1 MNIVPQETSL
11 VIAGAWNPAILTP
24 PWVMSH
30 AMDGQDPNAQMVQAF
45 FPAGLNGAFEMPRFA
60 MPGFQY
66 SARVDSLIL
75 LPSATSEEFCAL
87 VEGVARRALGQLSH
101 TPIGGLGYNFEFR
114 DGAPAAEWLAAF
126 ANSQLDLVDASGGL
140 DVTRTTLATSFSA
153 GASQMN
159 VQRYVEGHELVVKFN
174 FHHPAHDARSALEVL
189 GEQGQ
194 GRFWAHFLTASR
206 IVSRLYPEGEAAD
219 D

>member
-30 AMDGQDPNAQMVQAF
+30 AMEGQDPNAQMVQAF

-66 SARVDSLIL
+66 SARMDALIL
-75 LPSATSEEFCAL
+75 LPGATSQESCAL
-87 VEGVARRALGQLSH
+87 VEGVARSALRQLSH
-101 TPIGGLGYNFEFR
+101 TPIGGLGFNFEFR
-114 DGAPAAEWLAAF
+114 DGAPRAEWLAAF
-126 ANSQLDLVDASGGL
+126 ANSQLDLVDASEGL
-140 DVTRTTLATSFSA
+140 DVTRTTMATSFSD
-153 GASQMN
+153 GASQVN
-159 VQRYVEGHELVVKFN
+159 VQRYAEGHELVVKFN
-174 FHHPAHDARSALEVL
+174 FHHQAHDTRSALEVL
-189 GEQGQ
+189 GERGQ
-194 GRFWAHFLTASR
+194 GRFWGHFLTASR
-206 IVSRLYPEGEAAD
+206 ILSRLYPEGDAAD

>member
-30 AMDGQDPNAQMVQAF
+30 AMEGQDPNAQMVQAF

-66 SARVDSLIL
+66 SARMDALIL
-75 LPSATSEEFCAL
+75 LPGATAEESYAL
-87 VEGVARRALGQLSH
+87 VEGVARSALRHLCH

-114 DGAPAAEWLAAF
+114 DGAPRPEWLGVF
-126 ANSQLDLVDASGGL
+126 GDSQLDLVDASEGL
-140 DVTRTTLATSFSA
+140 DVTRTTLATSFSNGTA
-153 GASQMN
+153 LVN
-159 VQRYVEGHELVVKFN
+159 VQRYTEGHELIVKFN
-174 FHHPAHDARSALEVL
+174 FHHQANDARSALEVL
-189 GEQGQ
+189 GER
-194 GRFWAHFLTASR
+194 GRGSFWAHHQTASR
-206 IVSRLYPEGEAAD
+206 IVDRLYPEGERGD